1 MNLLFASVGSI
12 SPSNNYSGFI
22 SFRITQMH
30 IFQSSHFFAFYTHV
44 LKETENDDANSTKQQ
59 KSGPSFQ
66 DRTIFF
72 VVVHI

>member
-1 MNLLFASVGSI
+1 M
-12 SPSNNYSGFI
+12 
-22 SFRITQMH
+22 R

-72 VVVHI
+72 VAVHI